1 LATETPVGTGA
12 PTAEWPGQRG
22 LVAAFAVLLL
32 LVAIGPLLFDTD
44 AAPGLSGYFWRRQDL
59 PALVALAAALLAA
72 RRWGAGGAA
81 FTPRLAPWWPW
92 LAAALLFAFAW
103 SGHGWLMHGYDLSR
117 DEQMVLFDADIL
129 ARGELFARLSA
140 DWAATGEALNRTF
153 VLPGLPADAWVS
165 GYLPVNAA
173 LHAAGAALGDAHATA
188 PLLAAMALLAL
199 WASARRLWPGDA
211 APQVMALLCLLLSAQ
226 MLVTATTSYAMTGHL
241 ALNLLWLALF
251 LRDRWWAYALLL
263 PVGFLATGLHQ
274 PIFHPLFVAP
284 FLLLLAERRQW
295 RVLALLV
302 GGYAAIGLF
311 WLGWPGMVVA
321 AAGPAAT
328 PVPATSGADYL
339 TRLFETLAEWNANGF
354 WLMALNLLRFAA
366 WQHVLLLPLAFAA
379 VALRWRSEGLVRALA
394 LGPVLTVAAL
404 LILLPYQGHG
414 WGYRYLHGTIGNV
427 CLLAGY
433 GWIALRERRL
443 DHRRLVAVS
452 SMATLAMLLWLGW
465 NAHRF
470 AEPYAALD
478 RRIAASDA
486 DYVLIDERAAFSA
499 SDLVYNPPFLDRR
512 PIRLDGYQLPRGSWS
527 PRLCDGKRVAIVDA
541 VTLAPVNA
549 LFGRATPAES
559 PNMAEARTRL
569 RALGCTE
576 AAL

>member
-1 LATETPVGTGA
+1 MAIETPVGTGA

-22 LVAAFAVLLL
+22 LVAAFAALLL
-32 LVAIGPLLFDTD
+32 LVALGPLLFDTD
-44 AAPGLSGYFWRRQDL
+44 AAPGLSGYFWRRQDM
-59 PALVALAAALLAA
+59 PALVALAAALLMM
-72 RRWGAGGAA
+72 RRSGAGCPA
-81 FTPRLAPWWPW
+81 FAPRPVLWWPW

-140 DWAATGEALNRTF
+140 GWAATGEALNRTF
-153 VLPGLPADAWVS
+153 VLPALPMDAWVS

-188 PLLAAMALLAL
+188 PLLAAIALLAL
-199 WASARRLWPGDA
+199 WASARCLWPGDA
-211 APQVMALLCLLLSAQ
+211 APQMVALLCLLLSAQ

-251 LRDRWWAYALLL
+251 LRDRGWAYALLL

-284 FLLLLAERRQW
+284 FLLLLAERRKW

-321 AAGPAAT
+321 AAGSAAT
-328 PVPATSGADYL
+328 PATAAGGADYL

-366 WQHVLLLPLAFAA
+366 WQHMLLLPLAFAA
-379 VALRWRSEGLVRALA
+379 VALRWRTDGLVRALA
-394 LGPVLTVAAL
+394 LGPILTVAAL

-414 WGYRYLHGTIGNV
+414 WGYRYLHGLIGNF

-433 GWIALRERRL
+433 GWLVLRERGL
-443 DHRRLVAVS
+443 DRQRLVMVS
-452 SMATLAMLLWLGW
+452 SMATLAALLWLGW
-465 NAHRF
+465 NAHRI

-478 RRIAASDA
+478 RRIAASGA
-486 DYVLIDERAAFSA
+486 DYALIDEAAAFSA
-499 SDLVYNPPFLDRR
+499 RDLVYNPPYLDRR
-512 PIRLDGYQLPRGSWS
+512 PIRFDASAVPSESWS
-527 PRLCDGKRVAIVDA
+527 PRLCEGKRVAIVGTA
-541 VTLAPVNA
+541 ALAPVNR
-549 LFGRATPAES
+549 LFGHPVRAES
-559 PNMAEARTRL
+559 PGMAAARARL
-569 RALGCTE
+569 ASLGCTE
-576 AAL
+576 VPL

>member
-1 LATETPVGTGA
+1 MATEPPVGTGA

-22 LVAAFAVLLL
+22 LVAAFALLLL
-32 LVAIGPLLFDTD
+32 LVAIGPLLFDTR
-44 AAPGLSGYFWRRQDL
+44 AAPGLSAYFWQRQDL
-59 PALVALAAALLAA
+59 PALIALAAALLVM
-72 RRWGAGGAA
+72 RRWGTSGPTFA
-81 FTPRLAPWWPW
+81 PRLASWWPW

-103 SGHGWLMHGYDLSR
+103 SGHGWLMHAYDLSR

-129 ARGELFARLSA
+129 AHGELFARLSA

-173 LHAAGAALGDAHATA
+173 LHAIGAALGDAHATA
-188 PLLAAMALLAL
+188 PLLAAVALLAL
-199 WASARRLWPGDA
+199 WACARRLWPGDA
-211 APQVMALLCLLLSAQ
+211 APQTIALLCLLLSAQ

-263 PVGFLATGLHQ
+263 PIGFLATGLHQ

-295 RVLALLV
+295 RVLAPLV

-311 WLGWPGMVVA
+311 WLGWPGMVVT
-321 AAGPAAT
+321 AAGPAPTTA
-328 PVPATSGADYL
+328 AAGNSADYL
-339 TRLFETLAEWNANGF
+339 TRLCETLAQWNPIGF
-354 WLMALNLLRFAA
+354 RLMALNLLRFAA
-366 WQHVLLLPLAFAA
+366 WQHLLLLPLAFAA
-379 VALRWRSEGLVRALA
+379 VALRWRTDGLVRALA
-394 LGPVLTVAAL
+394 LGPILTVAAL
-404 LILLPYQGHG
+404 LVLLPYQGHG
-414 WGYRYLHGTIGNV
+414 WGYRYLHGTIGNL

-433 GWIALRERRL
+433 GWIELRERGL
-443 DHRRLVAVS
+443 DRQRIVAVS
-452 SMATLAMLLWLGW
+452 SIATLAILLWLGW

-470 AEPYAALD
+470 AAPYAALD

-499 SDLVYNPPFLDRR
+499 ADLVYNPPFLDRR
-512 PIRLDGYQLPRGSWS
+512 RIRLDGYRLPRGNWS
-527 PRLCDGKRVAIVDA
+527 PRLCDGKRVALVDA
-541 VTLAPVNA
+541 ATLAPVNA
-549 LFGRATPAES
+549 LFGGATPAES
-559 PNMAEARTRL
+559 PGMAKARAEL
-569 RALGCTE
+569 RAAGCTE
-576 AAL
+576 VPL